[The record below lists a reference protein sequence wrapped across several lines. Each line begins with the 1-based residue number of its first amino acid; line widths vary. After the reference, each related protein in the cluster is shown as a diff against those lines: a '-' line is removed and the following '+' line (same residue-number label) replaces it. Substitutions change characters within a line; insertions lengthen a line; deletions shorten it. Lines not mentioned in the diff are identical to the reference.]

1 MSDLTNLL
9 TDVAAAPVLDEP
21 VLREIT
27 GAAGMVPLELV
38 DMFVDD
44 FKANMTIMRDALPA
58 SDREVFNRSAH
69 SMKSSAGNV
78 GAQRVA
84 LLAAALEKTTKY
96 ELVCAIRRSQAN
108 AIPNAA
114 PAQAPLTAATTG
126 LPIFR
131 ICRMSGL
138 YVFSRCSAYE
148 ISPPP
153 FFISVISC
161 PALKTLPL
169 PVMTTQRTCESFSA
183 TARASCNAVVISKL
197 KALARSGRLRLRVNE
212 PD

>member
-96 ELVCAIRRSQAN
+96 ELVAETSDLLLQ
-108 AIPNAA
+108 
-114 PAQAPLTAATTG
+114 LETAFAGFCT
-126 LPIFR
+126 
-131 ICRMSGL
+131 
-138 YVFSRCSAYE
+138 YVDDNRVAL
-148 ISPPP
+148 
-153 FFISVISC
+153 SV
-161 PALKTLPL
+161 
-169 PVMTTQRTCESFSA
+169 
-183 TARASCNAVVISKL
+183 
-197 KALARSGRLRLRVNE
+197 G
-212 PD
+212 